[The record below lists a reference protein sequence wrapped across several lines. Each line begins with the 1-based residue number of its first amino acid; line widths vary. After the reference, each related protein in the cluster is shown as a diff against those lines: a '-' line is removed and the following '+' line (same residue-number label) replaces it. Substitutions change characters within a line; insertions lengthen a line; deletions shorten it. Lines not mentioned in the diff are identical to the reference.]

1 MDPYDGFREFV
12 LARRSALSRTAYLLT
27 GDHAVAE
34 DLLQASLVR
43 TAEHWHR
50 IVGGDPEAY
59 LRRVMV
65 NERTSRWR
73 RRRYGV
79 QVPTSTESLAALPAP
94 AGPRWPSPTAEPD
107 AADAVVRRTTLVAAL
122 AQLPPR
128 QRAVIVLRFFD
139 DLTEAQ
145 TAEMLGCSIGTV
157 KSQAHQ
163 ALARLRALAPTL
175 LSDQEVS
182 T

>member
-1 MDPYDGFREFV
+1 MDRYDGFREFV

-34 DLLQASLVR
+34 DLLQAALVR

-73 RRRYGV
+73 RRRYAV
-79 QVPTSTESLAALPAP
+79 EVPTSTDSLAALANT
-94 AGPRWPSPTAEPD
+94 ASGPNTAD
-107 AADAVVRRTTLVAAL
+107 TADAVVRRTALAAAL

-139 DLTEAQ
+139 DLSEAQ
-145 TAEMLGCSIGTV
+145 TAEVLGCAIGTV
-157 KSQAHQ
+157 KSQAHV
-163 ALARLRALAPTL
+163 ALARLRSLAPTL

>member
-1 MDPYDGFREFV
+1 MDRYDGFREFV
-12 LARRSALSRTAYLLT
+12 LARRTALSRTAYLLT
-27 GDHAVAE
+27 GDHALAE
-34 DLLQASLVR
+34 DLLQAALAR

-73 RRRYGV
+73 RRRYAV
-79 QVPTSTESLAALPAP
+79 EVPTSVDALAALAT
-94 AGPRWPSPTAEPD
+94 ASGPDT
-107 AADAVVRRTTLVAAL
+107 ADAVVRRTTLVAAL

-139 DLTEAQ
+139 DLSEAQ
-145 TAEMLGCSIGTV
+145 TAEVLGCAIGTV
-157 KSQAHQ
+157 KSQAHL
-163 ALARLRALAPTL
+163 ALARLRTLAPTL

>member
-1 MDPYDGFREFV
+1 MDRYDGFREFV

-34 DLLQASLVR
+34 DLLQTALVR

-73 RRRYGV
+73 RRRYAV
-79 QVPTSTESLAALPAP
+79 EVPTSTEALAAAS
-94 AGPRWPSPTAEPD
+94 GPGWPSATAVPD
-107 AADAVVRRTTLVAAL
+107 AADAVVRRATLVAAL

-128 QRAVIVLRFFD
+128 QRAVVVLRFFD
-139 DLTEAQ
+139 DLSEAQ
-145 TAEMLGCSIGTV
+145 TAEVLGCAIGTV
-157 KSQAHQ
+157 KSQAHV
-163 ALARLRALAPTL
+163 ALARLRSLAPIL

>member
-1 MDPYDGFREFV
+1 MGSFDGFREFV
-12 LARRSALSRTAYLLT
+12 LARRTALSRTAYLLT

-50 IVGGDPEAY
+50 IAGGDPEAY

-65 NERTSRWR
+65 NERISRWR
-73 RRRYGV
+73 RRRYAV
-79 QVPTSTESLAALPAP
+79 EVPPGAESLVVS
-94 AGPRWPSPTAEPD
+94 AGPD
-107 AADAVVRRTTLVAAL
+107 IADAVVRRATLLTAL

-128 QRAVIVLRFFD
+128 QRAVVVLRFFD
-139 DLTEAQ
+139 DLSEAQ
-145 TAEMLGCSIGTV
+145 TADVLGCSVGTV
-157 KSQAHQ
+157 KSQAHL
-163 ALARLRALAPTL
+163 ALAKLRALAPTL

>member
-1 MDPYDGFREFV
+1 MDRYDGFREFV
-12 LARRSALSRTAYLLT
+12 VARRSALSRTAYLLT

-43 TAEHWHR
+43 IAAHWHR
-50 IVGGDPEAY
+50 IGGGDPEAY

-73 RRRYGV
+73 RRRYAV
-79 QVPTSTESLAALPAP
+79 EVPTTTESLAALAT
-94 AGPRWPSPTAEPD
+94 ASGPDT
-107 AADAVVRRTTLVAAL
+107 ADAVIRRATLAAAL

-128 QRAVIVLRFFD
+128 QRAVIVLRFFE
-139 DLTEAQ
+139 DLSEAQ
-145 TAEMLGCSIGTV
+145 AADVLGCAIGTV
-157 KSQAHQ
+157 KSQTHL
-163 ALARLRALAPTL
+163 ALAKLRALAPTL

>member
-1 MDPYDGFREFV
+1 MDRYDGFREFV
-12 LARRSALSRTAYLLT
+12 VARRSALSRTAYLLT

-43 TAEHWHR
+43 IAAHWHR
-50 IVGGDPEAY
+50 IGGGDPEAY

-73 RRRYGV
+73 RRRYAV
-79 QVPTSTESLAALPAP
+79 EVPTTTESLAALATTS
-94 AGPRWPSPTAEPD
+94 GPDT
-107 AADAVVRRTTLVAAL
+107 ADAVIRRATLAAAL

-128 QRAVIVLRFFD
+128 QRAVIVLRFFE
-139 DLTEAQ
+139 DLSEAQ
-145 TAEMLGCSIGTV
+145 AADVLGCAIGTV
-157 KSQAHQ
+157 KSQTHL
-163 ALARLRALAPTL
+163 ALAKLRALAPTL

>member
-1 MDPYDGFREFV
+1 MDRYEGFREFV

-50 IVGGDPEAY
+50 IAGGDPEAY

-73 RRRYGV
+73 GRRYAV
-79 QVPTSTESLAALPAP
+79 EIPTSTESLATLATS
-94 AGPRWPSPTAEPD
+94 AGPGRSSD
-107 AADAVVRRTTLVAAL
+107 ADTADAVVRRSTLVAAL

-139 DLTEAQ
+139 DLSEAQ
-145 TAEMLGCSIGTV
+145 TADVLGCAIGTV
-157 KSQAHQ
+157 KSQTHL